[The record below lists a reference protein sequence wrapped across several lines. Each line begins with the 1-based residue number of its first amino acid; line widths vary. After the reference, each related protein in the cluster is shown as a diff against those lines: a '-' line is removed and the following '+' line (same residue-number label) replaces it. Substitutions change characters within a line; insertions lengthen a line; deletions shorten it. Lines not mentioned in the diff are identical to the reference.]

1 MIGELCSNK
10 TGKRWR
16 DWCLNPGEGASDIRS
31 ELDRALPEIRKSDKV
46 VSAASESLST
56 GVFDLAGLL
65 PVQAAPK
72 RSVRT
77 IGDKSYR
84 APTLE
89 SAQQNLLQ
97 QLLPGV
103 RDTGAMVSKV
113 EKLLRKTMMPR
124 LLKLGEQTLSE
135 LGRSIENDEQPAGL
149 TLNKCKSSL
158 NVSTK
163 MMSWASV
170 LIQNDGIAPDVA
182 FRIVRGA
189 LAFNLF

>member
-89 SAQQNLLQ
+89 SAQAKSASTTS
-97 QLLPGV
+97 P
-103 RDTGAMVSKV
+103 RMWETTGAMVSKV

-163 MMSWASV
+163 MMFMGKRFDTKWWHRPRRCV
-170 LIQNDGIAPDVA
+170 QNS
-182 FRIVRGA
+182 
-189 LAFNLF
+189 